1 VDKLQNDL
9 NKFKSEMKKLFTV
22 VREEEIFKRSEFSKE
37 LERFRNE
44 FKVKLLQMHDDGI
57 NKVSA
62 TLKEMLDSFVDMF

>member
-1 VDKLQNDL
+1 
-9 NKFKSEMKKLFTV
+9 MKKLFTV

>member
-1 VDKLQNDL
+1 MQNDL

>member
-1 VDKLQNDL
+1 LQNDL

>member
-1 VDKLQNDL
+1 MQNDL

-57 NKVSA
+57 NKISA